1 VARQQARRQQRE
13 RLAGLLVV
21 GLGIAVLLVAVLA
34 LREPSGHVST
44 VAHKSASSV
53 AKQSG
58 ASPSSKSSTA
68 RRSATGARS
77 STSNSSS
84 TSSSSSTSGSSST
97 RTGAAAKAVPLIVL
111 NNTTIHGLAAE
122 AAQRFETGGWTVT
135 SSGNLTNEIL
145 STCAYYDDSDPEAK
159 SAAEALMAQYPTI
172 KRVQPKFPELPPGPV
187 VVVLTP
193 DYSAG

>member
-13 RLAGLLVV
+13 RIAGLLVV

-68 RRSATGARS
+68 RRSATEARS
-77 STSNSSS
+77 TTSNSSS
-84 TSSSSSTSGSSST
+84 TSSTSST
-97 RTGAAAKAVPLIVL
+97 RTGAAAKAVPLVVL

-145 STCAYYDDSDPEAK
+145 STCAYYDDSDPQAK

-172 KRVQPKFPELPPGPV
+172 KRVQPKFPELPAGPV

>member
-13 RLAGLLVV
+13 RIAGLLVV

-58 ASPSSKSSTA
+58 TSPSSKSSTA

-84 TSSSSSTSGSSST
+84 TSSTSSSSSSTP
-97 RTGAAAKAVPLIVL
+97 TGAAAKAVPLIVL
-111 NNTTIHGLAAE
+111 NNTTIHGLAAQ

-145 STCAYYDDSDPEAK
+145 STCAYYDGSDPQAK

-172 KRVQPKFPELPPGPV
+172 KRVQPKFPELPAGPV